1 MERTLVLLK
10 PDALERCL
18 AGRIIGRLEAKG
30 LRLVGMKLVRVSRD
44 LAERHYAEHKGKPF
58 YEELLAFITS
68 APVVA
73 IAVEG
78 PRAIDSVR
86 RLMGKTNPFDADP
99 GTIRGDFGRSVTM
112 NLVHGSDSPAS
123 AAREIP
129 LFFAANE
136 LLDYEMA
143 DAAWLGG

>member
-10 PDALERCL
+10 PDALQRRL
-18 AGRIIGRLEAKG
+18 VGRIIGRLEAKG

-58 YEELLAFITS
+58 YGELVSFIT
-68 APVVA
+68 AVPVVA
-73 IAVEG
+73 LVVEG
-78 PRAIDSVR
+78 PRAIEAVR
-86 RLMGKTNPFDADP
+86 SLMGKTNPFDADP

-129 LFFAANE
+129 LFFTEAE
-136 LLDYEMA
+136 LLEYEMT